1 VALMRLSNIAN
12 YLTSERDLK
21 TAVQYVALNGC
32 MSGEPSRFYV
42 ARLSSDLTLHHIAS
56 FGFSDE
62 FLEANG
68 EFSLL
73 TNNLLNQAIHSGSVL
88 IRDRDTQYHQDFQGL
103 VVTED
108 DAPWKSTVFLPLL
121 PNFAATFTTRAAIK
135 DNENNRHYFEML
147 RSLFSLYIHLLDIS
161 PTSHSHRPGKSRESE
176 AGKKLTE
183 RQELILSMIKIGM
196 TNNAIANRMGY
207 SESLIRQE
215 TMSIYQKLGVD
226 GRREII
232 KNESLDES
240 TNDENNGVQT

>member
-1 VALMRLSNIAN
+1 M
-12 YLTSERDLK
+12 
-21 TAVQYVALNGC
+21 
-32 MSGEPSRFYV
+32 
-42 ARLSSDLTLHHIAS
+42 
-56 FGFSDE
+56 
-62 FLEANG
+62 EANG

-135 DNENNRHYFEML
+135 DNEDNRNYFELL
-147 RSLFSLYIHLLDIS
+147 RSLFSLYIHLLDTS
-161 PTSHSHRPGKSRESE
+161 PTSNSHRPGKSRESE

-183 RQELILSMIKIGM
+183 RQELILSMIKSGM

>member
-1 VALMRLSNIAN
+1 
-12 YLTSERDLK
+12 
-21 TAVQYVALNGC
+21 
-32 MSGEPSRFYV
+32 
-42 ARLSSDLTLHHIAS
+42 
-56 FGFSDE
+56 
-62 FLEANG
+62 
-68 EFSLL
+68 
-73 TNNLLNQAIHSGSVL
+73 
-88 IRDRDTQYHQDFQGL
+88 
-103 VVTED
+103 
-108 DAPWKSTVFLPLL
+108 
-121 PNFAATFTTRAAIK
+121 
-135 DNENNRHYFEML
+135 
-147 RSLFSLYIHLLDIS
+147 LLDIS

-183 RQELILSMIKIGM
+183 RQELILSMIKSGM